1 MSQHES
7 LRNRT
12 EQHKVKNTFSKND
25 DKHIAVAAKMT
36 IDYIQTKF
44 KEDIE
49 QNGYSLE
56 YQNSITLEEIANF
69 IKRKS
74 DNPRDTFDNTY
85 FDRAIKPDGGVIY
98 LITKKGEKLP
108 LVIAEVKRQGT
119 NTERVQEGKKKQAV
133 GNAIERLG
141 KNLTGIRAMMQYED
155 IVPFVCFG
163 WGCDFGEDESAKT
176 VLAKVS
182 TMNQLYPLNT
192 KHIFKKDWQF
202 GMKSSGFS
210 PVSMYFR
217 EKEWSIEEMYDI
229 MVYIAETAFR
239 YYTT

>member
-1 MSQHES
+1 MSQHVS

-36 IDYIQTKF
+36 IDYVQTKF

-74 DNPRDTFDNTY
+74 DNPRDTFDSTY

-98 LITKKGEKLP
+98 LITKK
-108 LVIAEVKRQGT
+108 VI
-119 NTERVQEGKKKQAV
+119 N
-133 GNAIERLG
+133 
-141 KNLTGIRAMMQYED
+141 Y
-155 IVPFVCFG
+155 
-163 WGCDFGEDESAKT
+163 
-176 VLAKVS
+176 
-182 TMNQLYPLNT
+182 
-192 KHIFKKDWQF
+192 H
-202 GMKSSGFS
+202 
-210 PVSMYFR
+210 
-217 EKEWSIEEMYDI
+217 
-229 MVYIAETAFR
+229 
-239 YYTT
+239 